1 MNIKKMSEYGP
12 DTVKVTEYGL
22 QQPSKEYNPARIL
35 SIKKQQNS
43 LKASTK
49 IVLNKELKVPIPKAQ
64 ERKLKKLDAALQLN
78 DRVLEIK
85 QSYSNGSRRGSL
97 GSASSQLHRF
107 TESYMMKRSTTKKK
121 KAY

>member
-1 MNIKKMSEYGP
+1 
-12 DTVKVTEYGL
+12 
-22 QQPSKEYNPARIL
+22 
-35 SIKKQQNS
+35 